1 MEVRKVG
8 VIGAGQMGS
17 GIALIIAQAGMEVV
31 MRDIEQGFVDKGLN
45 SIQKI
50 VKRNVEKEK
59 ITQEGADAILSR
71 ITGTLD
77 LAEAGKDAD
86 MIIEAII
93 ENMDLKKSLFKE
105 LDKLCPDKTI
115 FATNTSSLSIT
126 EIASVTK
133 RQAQFLGLHFF
144 NPVPVMKL
152 VEIIKGYMTADET
165 VARARD
171 LMVAVGKEPIEIN
184 DSPGFAVNR
193 ILVPMLNDAIYALM
207 EGVASKEDID
217 KGMKLGCNHPMGP
230 FELLD
235 FVGLDTTLS
244 IMEYYYQ
251 EFGDPKFRPCPLLR
265 QMVRAGLLGRK
276 VGRGFYDYA

>member
-1 MEVRKVG
+1 MEIRKVG

-17 GIALIIAQAGMEVV
+17 GIALIIAQAGVEVV
-31 MRDIEQGFVDKGLN
+31 MRDIEQGFVDKGIN
-45 SIQKI
+45 SITKI
-50 VKRNVEKEK
+50 VKKNVDKAK
-59 ITQEGADAILSR
+59 ITQEEADSVLSR

-86 MIIEAII
+86 VIIEAII
-93 ENMDLKKSLFKE
+93 ENMDLKKKLFKE
-105 LDKLCPDKTI
+105 LDDLCPDKTI

-133 RQAQFLGLHFF
+133 RPAQFLGLHFF

-152 VEIIKGYMTADET
+152 VEIIKGYMTSDKT
-165 VARARD
+165 VTIARD
-171 LMVAVGKEPIEIN
+171 LMVAVGKEPIAVN

-276 VGRGFYDYA
+276 VGKGFYDYP

>member
-1 MEVRKVG
+1 MGVKKVG
-8 VIGAGQMGS
+8 VIGAGQMGN
-17 GIALIIAQAGMEVV
+17 GIALIVAQAGIEVV
-31 MRDIEQGFVDKGLN
+31 MRDIEQGFVDKGLK
-45 SIQKI
+45 SIEKI
-50 VKRNVEKEK
+50 VKRNVDKEK
-59 ITQEGADAILSR
+59 ITQEEADSILSR

-77 LAEAGKDAD
+77 LSEAGNDAD

-93 ENMDLKKSLFKE
+93 ENMDLKKSVFKE
-105 LDKLCPDKTI
+105 LDGVCPDKTI

-152 VEIIKGYMTADET
+152 VEIIKGFMTSDET
-165 VARARD
+165 VATARD
-171 LMVAVGKEPIEIN
+171 LMIAVGKEPIEVS

-251 EFGDPKFRPCPLLR
+251 EFGDSKFRPCPLLR

-276 VGRGFYDYA
+276 VGKGFYDYS

>member
-1 MEVRKVG
+1 MEIKNVG

-17 GIALIIAQAGMEVV
+17 GIALIIAQAGIEVV
-31 MRDIEQGFVDKGLN
+31 IRDIEQGFVDKGLN
-45 SIQKI
+45 SIKKI
-50 VKRNVEKEK
+50 VKRNVDKEK
-59 ITQEGADAILSR
+59 ITQEEADSILSR

-77 LAEAGKDAD
+77 LSEAGKDAD

-105 LDKLCPDKTI
+105 LDEVCLDKTI

-144 NPVPVMKL
+144 NPVPLIKL
-152 VEIIKGYMTADET
+152 VEIIKGYTTSDET
-165 VARARD
+165 VAITRD
-171 LMVAVGKEPIEIN
+171 LMVAVGKEPIEVN

-276 VGRGFYDYA
+276 VGKGFYDYS

>member
-1 MEVRKVG
+1 MEVKKVG

-17 GIALIIAQAGMEVV
+17 GIALIIAQAGIEVV
-31 MRDIEQGFVDKGLN
+31 IRDIEQGFVDKGLN
-45 SIQKI
+45 SIEKI
-50 VKRNVEKEK
+50 VKRNVDKEK
-59 ITQEGADAILSR
+59 ITQDGADSILSR

-77 LAEAGKDAD
+77 LAEAGKDTD

-105 LDKLCPDKTI
+105 LDGLCPDKTI

-152 VEIIKGYMTADET
+152 VEIIKGFMTSDET
-165 VARARD
+165 VAIARD
-171 LMVAVGKEPIEIN
+171 LMVAVGKEPIEVS

-217 KGMKLGCNHPMGP
+217 KAMKLGCNHPMGP
-230 FELLD
+230 LELLD

-276 VGRGFYDYA
+276 VGKGFYDYS

>member
-1 MEVRKVG
+1 MEVKKVG

-17 GIALIIAQAGMEVV
+17 GIALIIAQAGIEVV
-31 MRDIEQGFVDKGLN
+31 IRDIEQGFVDKGLN
-45 SIQKI
+45 SIEKI
-50 VKRNVEKEK
+50 VKRNVDKEK
-59 ITQEGADAILSR
+59 ITQEGADSILSR

-77 LAEAGKDAD
+77 LAEAGKDTD

-105 LDKLCPDKTI
+105 LDGLCPDKTI

-152 VEIIKGYMTADET
+152 VEIIKGFMTSDET
-165 VARARD
+165 VAIARD
-171 LMVAVGKEPIEIN
+171 LMVAVGKEPIEVS

-217 KGMKLGCNHPMGP
+217 KAMKLGCNHPMGP
-230 FELLD
+230 LELLD

-276 VGRGFYDYA
+276 VGKGFYDYS

>member
-1 MEVRKVG
+1 MGIKKVG
-8 VIGAGQMGS
+8 VIGAGQMGN
-17 GIALIIAQAGMEVV
+17 GIALIVAQAGIEVV

-77 LAEAGKDAD
+77 LAEAGNDAD

-93 ENMDLKKSLFKE
+93 ENMDLKKSVFKE
-105 LDKLCPDKTI
+105 LDGVCPDKTI

-152 VEIIKGYMTADET
+152 VEIIKGFMTSDET
-165 VARARD
+165 VATARD
-171 LMVAVGKEPIEIN
+171 LMIAVGKEPIEVS

-276 VGRGFYDYA
+276 VGKGFYDYS

>member
-1 MEVRKVG
+1 MEMKKVG

-17 GIALIIAQAGMEVV
+17 GIALIIAQAGMAVV
-31 MRDIEQGFVDKGLN
+31 MRDIEQGFVDKGIN
-45 SIQKI
+45 AITKI
-50 VKRNVEKEK
+50 VKKNVDKAK
-59 ITQEGADAILSR
+59 MTQAEADSILSR

-93 ENMDLKKSLFKE
+93 ENMDLKKRLFEE
-105 LDKLCPDKTI
+105 LDELCPDKTI

-133 RQAQFLGLHFF
+133 RQPQFLGLHFF

-152 VEIIKGYMTADET
+152 VEIIKGYMTSDET
-165 VARARD
+165 VAKVRD
-171 LMVAVGKEPIEIN
+171 LMVAVGKEPIEVT

-276 VGRGFYDYA
+276 VGKGFYDYS

>member
-1 MEVRKVG
+1 MEVKKVG

-17 GIALIIAQAGMEVV
+17 GIALIIAQAGIEVV
-31 MRDIEQGFVDKGLN
+31 IRDIEQGFVDKGLN
-45 SIQKI
+45 SIEKI
-50 VKRNVEKEK
+50 VKRNVDKEK
-59 ITQEGADAILSR
+59 ITQEGADSILSR

-105 LDKLCPDKTI
+105 LDGLCPDRTI

-152 VEIIKGYMTADET
+152 VEIIKGFMTSDET
-165 VARARD
+165 VAIARD
-171 LMVAVGKEPIEIN
+171 LMVAVGKEPIEVS

-217 KGMKLGCNHPMGP
+217 KAMKLGCNHPMGP
-230 FELLD
+230 LELLD

-276 VGRGFYDYA
+276 VGKGFYDYS